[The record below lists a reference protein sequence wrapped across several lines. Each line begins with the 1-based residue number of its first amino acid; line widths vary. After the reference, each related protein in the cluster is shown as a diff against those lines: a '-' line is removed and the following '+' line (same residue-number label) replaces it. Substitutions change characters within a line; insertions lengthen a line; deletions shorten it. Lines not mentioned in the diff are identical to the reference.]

1 MFLKTD
7 NDTSCYQPGEVT
19 IKFGDPIFRIGVLNG
34 RGRSKDTAEILI
46 NNIMLLL
53 NFNDHGRNAQPGKFF
68 SIIPSCSSPRYMCF
82 SPNTE
87 S

>member
-1 MFLKTD
+1 MRYFQTD
-7 NDTSCYQPGEVT
+7 NDTSSYQPGEVT

-46 NNIMLLL
+46 NNIMLL
-53 NFNDHGRNAQPGKFF
+53 FNDHERNAQPGKFF
-68 SIIPSCSSPRYMCF
+68 SIIPRCSSPRYMCF